1 MKLFSR
7 IFTPMAKSDLKIL
20 LVDDHDIVLRGMR
33 HLIEDLLGD
42 SCHVDMAKTAAE
54 ALWLTSVRN
63 YDLCLLDV
71 ELPDA
76 SGITLLHN
84 IRRKCHDIK
93 IIVNTIHEEL
103 WIIKDYFDAGV
114 EGILFKD
121 VLSTEIATAIRSV
134 TAGDTYFC
142 KKAKQLRHLI
152 DIYEMPSP
160 KELEVL
166 RLIASGK
173 KTDDIAAQMG
183 LSSNTIET
191 HRRHLLAKLH
201 ARNSAERVLNAV
213 KRGLLPTSRI

>member
-1 MKLFSR
+1 
-7 IFTPMAKSDLKIL
+7 MAKSDMKIL

-33 HLIEDLLGD
+33 HLIEDILGEE
-42 SCHVDMAKTAAE
+42 CHVDGAMTAAE
-54 ALWLTSVRN
+54 ALSQTSFRT

-76 SGITLLHN
+76 PGITLLRK
-84 IRRKCHDIK
+84 IRQICPGIE

-121 VLSTEIATAIRSV
+121 VLSSEIATAIRRV
-134 TAGDTYFC
+134 ADGGTYFC
-142 KKAKQLRHLI
+142 KRAEQLRRLI
-152 DIYEMPSP
+152 ETYEMPSP

-173 KTDDIAAQMG
+173 KTDDIAAEMG

-191 HRRHLLAKLH
+191 HRRHLLSKLH
-201 ARNSAERVLNAV
+201 ARNSAELVLNAV
-213 KRGLLPTSRI
+213 NHGLLPTSRI

>member
-1 MKLFSR
+1 
-7 IFTPMAKSDLKIL
+7 MAKSDLKIL

-33 HLIEDLLGD
+33 HLIEDILGEN
-42 SCHVDMAKTAAE
+42 CHVDVAMTAAD
-54 ALWLTSVRN
+54 ALSLATVRT

-76 SGITLLHN
+76 DGITLLHE
-84 IRRKCHDIK
+84 IRTKCPDIK

-121 VLSTEIATAIRSV
+121 VLSAEIANAIHTV
-134 TAGDTYFC
+134 VGGETYFC
-142 KKAKQLRHLI
+142 RRARQLRELMGSC
-152 DIYEMPSP
+152 EMPSP

-173 KTDDIAAQMG
+173 KTDDIAAEMG

-191 HRRHLLAKLH
+191 HRRHLLAKLQ
-201 ARNSAERVLNAV
+201 ARNSAELVLNAV
-213 KRGLLPTSRI
+213 NHGLLPTGRM

>member
-1 MKLFSR
+1 
-7 IFTPMAKSDLKIL
+7 MAKSDMKIL

-33 HLIEDLLGD
+33 HLIEDILGEE
-42 SCHVDMAKTAAE
+42 CHVDGAMTAAE
-54 ALWLTSVRN
+54 ALSQTSFRT

-76 SGITLLHN
+76 PGITLLRK
-84 IRRKCHDIK
+84 IRQICPGIK

-121 VLSTEIATAIRSV
+121 VLSSEIATAIRRV
-134 TAGDTYFC
+134 ADGGTYFC
-142 KKAKQLRHLI
+142 KRAEYLRRLI
-152 DIYEMPSP
+152 ETYEMPSP

-173 KTDDIAAQMG
+173 KTDDIAAEMG

-191 HRRHLLAKLH
+191 HRRHLLSKLH
-201 ARNSAERVLNAV
+201 ARNSAELVLNAV
-213 KRGLLPTSRI
+213 NHGLLPTSRI

>member
-1 MKLFSR
+1 
-7 IFTPMAKSDLKIL
+7 MAKSDMKIL

-33 HLIEDLLGD
+33 HLIEDILGEE
-42 SCHVDMAKTAAE
+42 CHVDGAMTAAE
-54 ALWLTSVRN
+54 ALSQTSFRT

-76 SGITLLHN
+76 PGITLLRK
-84 IRRKCHDIK
+84 IRQICPDIK

-121 VLSTEIATAIRSV
+121 VLSSEIATAIRRV
-134 TAGDTYFC
+134 ADGDTYFC
-142 KKAKQLRHLI
+142 KRAEQLRRLI
-152 DIYEMPSP
+152 ETYEMPSP

-173 KTDDIAAQMG
+173 KTDDIAAEMG

-191 HRRHLLAKLH
+191 HRRHLLSKLH
-201 ARNSAERVLNAV
+201 ARNSAELALNAV
-213 KRGLLPTSRI
+213 NHGLLPTSRI

>member
-1 MKLFSR
+1 MV
-7 IFTPMAKSDLKIL
+7 KSDLKIL

-33 HLIEDLLGD
+33 HLIEDILGE
-42 SCHVDMAKTAAE
+42 SCHVDVAMTVAD
-54 ALWLTSVRN
+54 ALFLATCRT

-76 SGITLLHN
+76 NGITLLQE
-84 IRRKCHDIK
+84 IRMKCPDIR
-93 IIVNTIHEEL
+93 IIVNTMHEEL

-121 VLSTEIATAIRSV
+121 VLSDEIANAIRTV
-134 TAGDTYFC
+134 VGGDTYFC
-142 KKAKQLRHLI
+142 RRARRLRDLI
-152 DIYEMPSP
+152 DTCEMPSP

-173 KTDDIAAQMG
+173 KTDDIAAEMG

-191 HRRHLLAKLH
+191 HRRHLLAKLQ
-201 ARNSAERVLNAV
+201 ARNSAELVLNAV
-213 KRGLLPTSRI
+213 NHGLLPTSRM

>member
-1 MKLFSR
+1 
-7 IFTPMAKSDLKIL
+7 MAKSDMKIL

-33 HLIEDLLGD
+33 HLIEDILGEE
-42 SCHVDMAKTAAE
+42 CHVDGAMTAAE
-54 ALWLTSVRN
+54 ALSQTSFRT

-71 ELPDA
+71 VLPDA
-76 SGITLLHN
+76 PGITLLRK
-84 IRRKCHDIK
+84 IRQICPGIK

-121 VLSTEIATAIRSV
+121 VLSSEIATAIRRV
-134 TAGDTYFC
+134 ADGGTYFC
-142 KKAKQLRHLI
+142 KRAEQLRRLI
-152 DIYEMPSP
+152 ETYEMPSP

-173 KTDDIAAQMG
+173 KTDDIAAEMG

-191 HRRHLLAKLH
+191 HRRHLLSKLH
-201 ARNSAERVLNAV
+201 ARNSAELVLNAV
-213 KRGLLPTSRI
+213 NHGLLPTSRI

>member
-1 MKLFSR
+1 M
-7 IFTPMAKSDLKIL
+7 KIL

-33 HLIEDLLGD
+33 HLIEDILGEE
-42 SCHVDMAKTAAE
+42 CHVDGAMTAAE
-54 ALWLTSVRN
+54 ALSQTSFRT

-76 SGITLLHN
+76 PGITHLRK
-84 IRRKCHDIK
+84 IRQICPGIK

-121 VLSTEIATAIRSV
+121 VLSSEIATAIRRV
-134 TAGDTYFC
+134 ADGGTYFC
-142 KKAKQLRHLI
+142 KRAEQLRRLI
-152 DIYEMPSP
+152 ETYEMPSP

-173 KTDDIAAQMG
+173 KTDDIAAEMG

-191 HRRHLLAKLH
+191 HRRHLLSKLH
-201 ARNSAERVLNAV
+201 ARNSAELVLNAV
-213 KRGLLPTSRI
+213 NHGLLPTSRI

>member
-1 MKLFSR
+1 MHASFCG
-7 IFTPMAKSDLKIL
+7 PY
-20 LVDDHDIVLRGMR
+20 DHDIVLRGMR
-33 HLIEDLLGD
+33 HLIEDILGEE
-42 SCHVDMAKTAAE
+42 CHVDGAMTAAE
-54 ALWLTSVRN
+54 ALSQTSFRT

-76 SGITLLHN
+76 PGITLLRK
-84 IRRKCHDIK
+84 IRQICPGIK

-121 VLSTEIATAIRSV
+121 VLSSEIATAIRRV
-134 TAGDTYFC
+134 ADGGTYFC
-142 KKAKQLRHLI
+142 KRAEQLRRLI
-152 DIYEMPSP
+152 ETYEMPSP

-173 KTDDIAAQMG
+173 KTDDIAAEMG

-191 HRRHLLAKLH
+191 HRRHLLSKLH
-201 ARNSAERVLNAV
+201 ARNSAELVLNAV
-213 KRGLLPTSRI
+213 NHGLLPTSRI

>member
-1 MKLFSR
+1 
-7 IFTPMAKSDLKIL
+7 MAKSDMKIL

-33 HLIEDLLGD
+33 HLIEDILGEE
-42 SCHVDMAKTAAE
+42 CHVDGAMTAAD
-54 ALWLTSVRN
+54 ALSQASFRT

-76 SGITLLHN
+76 PGITLLHK
-84 IRRKCHDIK
+84 IRQICPGIK

-121 VLSTEIATAIRSV
+121 VLSSEIATAIRRV
-134 TAGDTYFC
+134 ADGDTYFC
-142 KKAKQLRHLI
+142 KRAAQLRRLI
-152 DIYEMPSP
+152 ETCEMPSP

-173 KTDDIAAQMG
+173 KTDDIAAEMG

-191 HRRHLLAKLH
+191 HRRHLLSKLH
-201 ARNSAERVLNAV
+201 ARNSAELVLNAV
-213 KRGLLPTSRI
+213 NHGLLPTSRI

>member
-1 MKLFSR
+1 
-7 IFTPMAKSDLKIL
+7 MAKSDMKIL

-33 HLIEDLLGD
+33 HLIEDILGEE
-42 SCHVDMAKTAAE
+42 CHVDGAMTAAE
-54 ALWLTSVRN
+54 ALSQTSFRT

-76 SGITLLHN
+76 PGITLLRK
-84 IRRKCHDIK
+84 IRQICPGIK

-121 VLSTEIATAIRSV
+121 VLSSEIATAIRRV
-134 TAGDTYFC
+134 ADGGTYFC
-142 KKAKQLRHLI
+142 KRAEQLRRLI
-152 DIYEMPSP
+152 ETYEMPSP

-173 KTDDIAAQMG
+173 KTDDIAAEMG

-191 HRRHLLAKLH
+191 HRRHLLSKLH
-201 ARNSAERVLNAV
+201 ARNSAELVLNSV
-213 KRGLLPTSRI
+213 NHGLLPTSRI